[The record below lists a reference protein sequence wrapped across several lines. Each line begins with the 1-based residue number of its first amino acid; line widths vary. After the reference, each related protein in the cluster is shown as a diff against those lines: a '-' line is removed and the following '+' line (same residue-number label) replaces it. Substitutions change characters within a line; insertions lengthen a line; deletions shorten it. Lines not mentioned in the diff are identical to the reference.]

1 MSTVPTLPL
10 DYVVDVTVQVNP
22 QAVQPPKFNQ
32 QLIIGNSTAIPSYGT
47 SPRCRLYQGGISIL
61 QAMLADG
68 FLVTSPEYL
77 GASFYLQQQP
87 TPFYLWIGRQDGTA
101 IGTIQVNSTNGGI
114 NYKVGDQV
122 TVVQTGASHAVL
134 QIMTVDGTGKVT
146 SVQPISQGTGYTVA
160 AGLATTGG
168 SGTGLQVDILTL
180 GESALQAVQAC
191 RIASPFWYLF
201 TVLNSSDADNT
212 AISEWA
218 QTASPVCQNFFV
230 TTAPAVLVG
239 TAGNIFDTLMKG
251 NYNRYIG
258 TYITTQTGTAPNNT
272 YFACALMGVAA
283 GRNTGL
289 SGSYFILPFKNV
301 VGMTVE
307 SLTPSQYSNI
317 TNKNGNAYISYAN
330 TYNSLSPG
338 ITGSGQYFDQILGID
353 MLVSDLQ
360 YDMTNT
366 LYQYPAVPQTDE
378 GQSIL
383 LHSANGSCGKS
394 VNRGFLSS
402 GVWQGQT
409 ILNLQSGMSIPG
421 YLNQSPSYASLGA
434 KPANR
439 QAAPIYCAVILS
451 EAVQSVLIAIYV
463 QQ

>member
-1 MSTVPTLPL
+1 
-10 DYVVDVTVQVNP
+10 
-22 QAVQPPKFNQ
+22 
-32 QLIIGNSTAIPSYGT
+32 
-47 SPRCRLYQGGISIL
+47 
-61 QAMLADG
+61 MLADG
-68 FLVTSPEYL
+68 FLLTSSEYI

-87 TPFYLWIGRQDGTA
+87 TPYYLWIGRQDGTA
-101 IGTIQVNSTNGGI
+101 IGGIQVNAANGGV

-122 TVVQTGASHAVL
+122 TVVQTGGSNGVL
-134 QIMTVDGTGKVT
+134 QVATVDGTGKVT
-146 SVQPISQGTGYTVA
+146 GIQVVTQGTAYTVA
-160 AGLATTGG
+160 NGLTTTGG

-180 GESALQAVQAC
+180 GENASQAVQAC
-191 RIASPFWYLF
+191 RVASPFWYLF
-201 TVLNSSDADNT
+201 TVLNSSDADNIAMT
-212 AISEWA
+212 SWA

-230 TTAPAVLVG
+230 TTSAAVLNG
-239 TAGNIFDTLMKG
+239 TTGNVFDTLMKG

-258 TYITTQTGTAPNNT
+258 TYITTQGGVTPNNT
-272 YFACALMGVAA
+272 YFACALMGLAA

-289 SGSYFILPFKNV
+289 SRSYFILPFKNI

-307 SLTPSQYSNI
+307 PLTPSQYANI
-317 TNKNGNAYISYAN
+317 TNKNGNAYISYAS

-409 ILNLQSGMSIPG
+409 ILNLQAGMSIPG